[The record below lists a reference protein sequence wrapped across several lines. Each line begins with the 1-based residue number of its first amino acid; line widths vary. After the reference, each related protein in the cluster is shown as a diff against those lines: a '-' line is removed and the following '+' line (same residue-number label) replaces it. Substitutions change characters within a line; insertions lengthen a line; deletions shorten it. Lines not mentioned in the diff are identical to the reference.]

1 MCIFIPFMLLILYQG
16 LNCIK
21 LFRRYKK
28 EQMEEMEAERSKIEA
43 ERAEN
48 QKLMEELKALK
59 EQLDNRSE

>member
-1 MCIFIPFMLLILYQG
+1 MYQVIPQI
-16 LNCIK
+16 
-21 LFRRYKK
+21 RK
-28 EQMEEMEAERSKIEA
+28 EQLEEMEAERTKIEA

>member
-1 MCIFIPFMLLILYQG
+1 
-16 LNCIK
+16 
-21 LFRRYKK
+21 
-28 EQMEEMEAERSKIEA
+28 MEAERTKIEA